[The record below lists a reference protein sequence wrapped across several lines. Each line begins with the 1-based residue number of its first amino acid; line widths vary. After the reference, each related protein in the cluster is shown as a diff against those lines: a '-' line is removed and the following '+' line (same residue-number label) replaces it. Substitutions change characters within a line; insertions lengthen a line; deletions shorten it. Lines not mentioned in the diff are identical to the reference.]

1 MEKYEKPVMEVEEL
15 DEDILGFNDPISG
28 FDEGPISE

>member
-15 DEDILGFNDPISG
+15 DEDILGF
-28 FDEGPISE
+28 DEGGPISPW

>member
-15 DEDILGFNDPISG
+15 DEDILGF
-28 FDEGPISE
+28 DEGPISPW